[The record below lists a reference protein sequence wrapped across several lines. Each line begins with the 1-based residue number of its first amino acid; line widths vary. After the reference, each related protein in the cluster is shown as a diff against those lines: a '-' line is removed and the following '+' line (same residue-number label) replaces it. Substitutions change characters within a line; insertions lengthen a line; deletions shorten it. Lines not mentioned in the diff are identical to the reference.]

1 MEHKTGGKMN
11 NTVKVSLRP
20 YSIKEEIWNC
30 IIHGTGIALSIAGLT
45 ILVVLSSIYGN
56 VWAIVST
63 AVFGVSMILL
73 YTASTLYHAIPNPE
87 IKKKIEKAR
96 SHFYFLFNCRNIYAV
111 SSG

>member
-1 MEHKTGGKMN
+1 MN

-30 IIHGTGIALSIAGLT
+30 IIHRHCPEYCRTDDIGRVIIHLRKRMGYRFNGGIRRFDDFALYRVDALSRHT
-45 ILVVLSSIYGN
+45 QPGN
-56 VWAIVST
+56 K
-63 AVFGVSMILL
+63 
-73 YTASTLYHAIPNPE
+73 E
-87 IKKKIEKAR
+87 KIEKAR